1 MINENLANGGLVSNE
16 NLIILSNNQKT
27 ISSLDLCELI
37 NKIRKEE
44 GVRAELQHKDL
55 LKKINEELEE
65 ISEKFR
71 SSYIDSMNREK
82 PCYNLPQ
89 KEALQVIASESKR
102 VRRRLIDEIERLTNE
117 NNQLKNNQPLSY
129 FEMVQKTLLLTQEEI
144 AKRDEIIKIQNSKI
158 EEDKPKVL
166 FAECCQASK
175 NSILINELA
184 KLISQEAV
192 RRGLKNREIG
202 QNRLFEWLRENE
214 YLGKFGGFRN
224 IPNQKY
230 IEMGLFEI
238 KKGTY
243 TDAEG
248 NIVNTTTPKVTAKG
262 QVYFINKFLNKEK
275 DE

>member
-16 NLIILSNNQKT
+16 NLIILDNNQKT
-27 ISSLDLCELI
+27 INSLDLCELI

-44 GVRAELQHKDL
+44 GVRAELLHKSL
-55 LKKINEELEE
+55 LVKINEELEQRAKNFAGYYLDKKG
-65 ISEKFR
+65 EKR
-71 SSYIDSMNREK
+71 

-214 YLGKFGGFRN
+214 YLGKFGGFKN

-262 QVYFINKFLNKEK
+262 QIYFVNKFLK
-275 DE
+275 D

>member
-1 MINENLANGGLVSNE
+1 MINENLANGGLVSNK
-16 NLIILSNNQKT
+16 NLIILDSNQKT
-27 ISSLDLCELI
+27 INSLDLCELI

-44 GVRAELQHKDL
+44 GVRAELQHKNL
-55 LKKINEELEE
+55 LAKIKEELEDVAA
-65 ISEKFR
+65 KFLATTIN
-71 SSYIDSMNREK
+71 IDKLGREHRY

-117 NNQLKNNQPLSY
+117 NNQLRNNQPLSY

-262 QVYFINKFLNKEK
+262 QVYFINKFLNA
-275 DE
+275 